1 MALTGPTLVLLFNTY
16 MAFGCTSC
24 ITLATWPF
32 QGLMMQW
39 FYIRHKYT
47 WTTHTMMTWFLV
59 GCIGLFAINLFALMK
74 FDPDTTS
81 LEGYEAIYLINGLM
95 HFLWGLHQFHLWVIF
110 VRGTDKGEDSERR
123 RGFPILGF
131 SILGSCGTAT
141 LRNAYTFAY
150 GANDT
155 VTIVTGVIENLFLLG
170 LDADLICFMIKEHV
184 CGKNKESDY
193 AKELLLAK

>member
-1 MALTGPTLVLLFNTY
+1 
-16 MAFGCTSC
+16 
-24 ITLATWPF
+24 
-32 QGLMMQW
+32 
-39 FYIRHKYT
+39 
-47 WTTHTMMTWFLV
+47 MMTWFLV
-59 GCIGLFAINLFALMK
+59 GCIGLFAINLFAVMR

-95 HFLWGLHQFHLWVIF
+95 HFLWGMHQFHLWVIF

-155 VTIVTGVIENLFLLG
+155 VTIVTGVLENLFLLG
-170 LDADLICFMIKEHV
+170 LDADLIYFMLKEHV

-193 AKELLLAK
+193 GKELLLAK